1 MFRNSRSLEQRWRFR
16 LTFALA
22 LAAGFAIASFLA
34 EASRAQQRTGAPSLV
49 EQAPQVRHVTVILN
63 KSQVLHFDRPF
74 KTATI
79 ASTAIADVTP
89 LTDRSLYVQGKSI
102 GTTNI
107 TVFDETMALA
117 AVIDLEVTIDTISL
131 QRKIRTSTGASGIS
145 VSASGNEV
153 VLTGTAS
160 DAVAADQSVSL
171 ARSMLTQGQILV
183 NAMTVAPSQQVMLKV
198 RFLEATRAAERDL
211 GINFFGANKSGTRGF
226 STGLGV
232 PFLGSGTATVSGATG
247 TGGSTGTSTG
257 VVAATGSASTGGIS
271 VIKSAGALISPTG
284 GVPFGTVLANLVNNG
299 TGSLDIMVSALE
311 TKGLVRRL
319 AEPNLVALS
328 GDTAKFL
335 AGGQFPV
342 PTVATTTT
350 SGATPT
356 FQFVQFGVSLSFV
369 PTVLKAGLIN
379 LRIAPEVSELDFS
392 NAVTISGT
400 TIPSLLTRNAQTTVE
415 LRDGQSFAIAGLLQE
430 RNVRAADQV
439 PWIGNVPVLGTLF
452 RSSAYQ
458 NSESDLV
465 IIVTPHLVKPATP
478 TDQLATPFDQ
488 RLPSNDIDFFLNGQT
503 EVPKEYLDYVTSG
516 GGLAGPYGAIIPVEQ
531 GSNQP
536 VYKGSVAK

>member
-1 MFRNSRSLEQRWRFR
+1 MFRNSRSLGQRWRLG

-22 LAAGFAIASFLA
+22 LAAGFAIASFLVVT
-34 EASRAQQRTGAPSLV
+34 SRAQQRAGTPSLV
-49 EQAPQVRHVTVILN
+49 EQAPQVRHVAVIVN

-89 LTDRSLYVQGKSI
+89 LTDRSLYIQGKSI

-131 QRKIRTSTGASGIS
+131 QRKIRASTGASGIS

-153 VLTGTAS
+153 VLTGMAR

-183 NAMTVAPSQQVMLKV
+183 NAMSVAPSQQVMLKV
-198 RFLEATRAAERDL
+198 RFLEASRAAERDL
-211 GINFFGANKSGTRGF
+211 GINLFGTNHSGTRGF
-226 STGLGV
+226 SSGNGV
-232 PFLGSGTATVSGATG
+232 PFIGSGNTTTTTTNSSGA
-247 TGGSTGTSTG
+247 GGAGNASVTQ
-257 VVAATGSASTGGIS
+257 SASGTGGIS
-271 VIKSAGALISPTG
+271 VIKSAGALVSPSG
-284 GVPFGTVLANLVNNG
+284 GLPFGVVLANLVNNG
-299 TGSLDIMVSALE
+299 TGQLDIMISALE

-369 PTVLKAGLIN
+369 PTVLRAGLIN

-516 GGLAGPYGAIIPVEQ
+516 GGLQGPYGAIIPVEQ

-536 VYKGSVAK
+536 VYKGGVAK

>member
-1 MFRNSRSLEQRWRFR
+1 MFRNSRSRDQRWRFR

-22 LAAGFAIASFLA
+22 LAAGFAIASFLTVT
-34 EASRAQQRTGAPSLV
+34 SRAQQRAGTPSLV
-49 EQAPQVRHVTVILN
+49 EQAPQVRHVVVIVN

-89 LTDRSLYVQGKSI
+89 LTDRSLYIQGKSI

-117 AVIDLEVTIDTISL
+117 AVVDLEVTIDTISL
-131 QRKIRTSTGASGIS
+131 QRKIRASTGASGIS

-153 VLTGTAS
+153 VLTGMAR

-183 NAMTVAPSQQVMLKV
+183 NAMSVAPSQQVMLKV
-198 RFLEATRAAERDL
+198 RFLEASRAAERDL
-211 GINFFGANKSGTRGF
+211 GINLFGTNHSGTRGF
-226 STGLGV
+226 SSGNGV
-232 PFLGSGTATVSGATG
+232 PFIGSGNTTTTTTNSSGA
-247 TGGSTGTSTG
+247 GGAGNASVTQ
-257 VVAATGSASTGGIS
+257 SASGTGGIS
-271 VIKSAGALISPTG
+271 VIKSAGALISPSG
-284 GVPFGTVLANLVNNG
+284 GLPFGVVLANLVNNG
-299 TGSLDIMVSALE
+299 TGSLDIMISALE

-369 PTVLKAGLIN
+369 PTVLRAGLIN

-430 RNVRAADQV
+430 RNVRAMDQV

-516 GGLAGPYGAIIPVEQ
+516 GGLQGPYGAIIPVEQ

-536 VYKGSVAK
+536 VYKGGVAK